1 MSCAAALFGPL
12 VRLHWAGSMRGRGR
26 RVYHPKGVG
35 SREVGQRVSLDF
47 FTLFATIE
55 KNQSEPQADLPRNGI
70 IGLNAQELADD
81 SGTGG
86 NGHFVHDEANEGL
99 HRIGADV
106 HAGGNFLAG
115 ESIDQKVDGLLLAVG
130 EPESCGGSGNS
141 GGSLF
146 AAFQEQ
152 GSDSEGSVARIAQ
165 KRKGAA

>member
-1 MSCAAALFGPL
+1 VSCAAPLFGPL
-12 VRLHWAGSMRGRGR
+12 ARLHLAGSMSGWRR
-26 RVYHPKGVG
+26 RVYHPKGVA
-35 SREVGQRVSLDF
+35 SRELGQRVSLDF
-47 FTLFATIE
+47 LLFLRRLKE
-55 KNQSEPQADLPRNGI
+55 NQSEPLADLPRNGI

-106 HAGGNFLAG
+106 HAGGYFLAG
-115 ESIDQKVDGLLLAVG
+115 ESIDQKVDGLLLTVG
-130 EPESCGGSGNS
+130 EPESCDGSGDAS
-141 GGSLF
+141 GSLF

-165 KRKGAA
+165 KRKEAA